1 MPALIT
7 LAVCVG
13 EELRADT
20 IQTWLVTQ
28 LASKLGVSSEV
39 IDSRE
44 RLSRYGIDSRDIK
57 SLLAELGVL
66 LKRQLSPTL
75 AWTYPTIEA
84 LAKHLAGD
92 ADSSSGGRTRALEGR
107 HDEPIA
113 IIGMACRFPK
123 APDVESFW
131 SLLRDGVDAITE
143 APPERW
149 SLNQGTRWGG
159 FLEQVD
165 RFDPLFFGIS
175 PREAIQMDPQQRL
188 ALELSWEALESAGV
202 APGSLMD
209 SRTGVFMGAMWGDYA
224 KLARGDTGYI
234 GPHTATGQD
243 SSIITARVSYSLGLR
258 GPSLTVNT
266 ACSSALVA
274 VHLACQSLR
283 NGESSLAL
291 AGGVNLL
298 LAPDSTVAMTQLG
311 ALSPDGRC
319 KAFDARANGYVRGEG
334 GGIVVLKP
342 LSRALAD
349 GDSILCVI
357 RGSAVN
363 NDGFSN
369 GLTAPNPRAQEDM
382 LREAY
387 ARAGVSPDK
396 VHYVETHG
404 TGTSLGDPIE
414 ANALSAVLG
423 EGRPAE
429 RPLIIGSVKT
439 NIGHL
444 EAASGIAGLVKS
456 VLAIQHRAIPPNLHF
471 EQPNPYIRFEELRL
485 LVPTSLRPWPY
496 ESEPALAGISS
507 FGFGGT
513 NAHLVLEAPG
523 PSPAHV
529 APVAADDPTELT
541 RLAREL
547 RDAASAAAPRVG
559 LSDLC
564 FSVAARE
571 NRGAH
576 RLALIARSQA
586 ELVTQLDGFLSGEP
600 RLGVLQ
606 GEVAPGGSP
615 RPVFVFSGTGSQ
627 WPGMGRELLRTEPVF
642 RAAIERCD
650 RALRPLSGWSLLEE
664 LAAGE
669 ASARLKECSGL
680 QTAIFAVQV
689 GLAELWRSWG
699 IEPACVVG
707 HSIGEVAAA
716 HVAGILDLEDAAR
729 VIHHLSRQMGRL
741 SGRGAMLS
749 VDLPADEAERLLGER
764 AGHVVVAAHNAP
776 ASTVL
781 SGAREVI
788 EELGTE
794 LERRGITAHSVRID
808 TPSHSPHMDPFMG
821 ELAEALEGLSP
832 RAGAIPMSSTVTAAF
847 VKEEACTAG
856 YWVRN
861 LREPVRFS
869 QAILRLL
876 EGEHRLFLELAP
888 HPILARSVE
897 QCLRSKGQQGVVL
910 ASMRRGES
918 EGACL
923 RESLGRLF
931 TLGAAVHWRKLYP
944 AEVKRVE
951 LPIGRNASDF
961 GIEARGA
968 FQLLPLSAHTQEA
981 LESAARA
988 LQSSIAERPD
998 VRLEDLSYSTSVG
1011 RSAQAHRL
1019 AFVVD
1024 SKQALVE
1031 HLEAFLKGES
1041 RPGRVAGICSPGER
1055 KKVVFVLPGQG
1066 SQWPGMGREL
1076 LRHEPVFR
1084 EALEECDE
1092 AIRACA
1098 GWSLIDEL
1106 LADEPRSR
1114 MRSIEVI
1121 QPTLFAIE
1129 VAMAALWRSWGV
1141 EPDAVVGHS
1150 MGEAAAA
1157 CIAGVLRL
1165 KDAARVICDRSQL
1178 LRRVAGQGGMAVV
1191 ELSLAQ
1197 ARELLSRKDG
1207 RVSIGASNSPRST
1220 VLSGDA
1226 VALEE
1231 LLRELEREGIFCR
1244 RVKVDVAS
1252 HSPQMDPLKED
1263 LLHALSSIVP
1273 RAAAIPLYSTVTGE
1287 PIEGALLDASYWMRN
1302 LREPVLFSNAIER
1315 LAGDGHGVF
1324 VELSP
1329 HPILLPSID
1338 QTLRHGGHKGLV
1350 LASLRREEP
1359 ERAVLLESLG
1369 TLFTMGGQVDFR
1381 GLHPH
1386 GGRRVRLPTPPWQR
1400 QRFWLDMDAP
1410 AAKSSSRSAA
1420 RPPSQGAGHPL
1431 LGHRLPALA
1440 HSPACHVWENSLER
1454 TLVSY
1459 LDDHRVGGTVVLPG
1473 TSYIEMA
1480 LASAAEVFGKG
1491 PLSLRDVELREKM
1504 SLSAPGARTV
1514 QLSLVQEEAGH
1525 GSFQLHGRSSQEEP
1539 WTLHGGGAV
1548 HVEEQSGAQGADPLL
1563 WAEVESVRLQG
1574 KELPAAETYEALHAQ
1589 GNEYGPLFRGI
1600 EQLWIRDTELVARLR
1615 IPEPLEQELSDYRF
1629 HPAALDLGLQAL
1641 VVLAAERGEVG
1652 TALPTRLECIRTHA
1666 APGVQ
1671 MWCYARLHPTREA
1684 GSFSGDVLF
1693 LDESGQRLAELQGA
1707 RFQLLGTQPGRR
1719 DGERVADWLHEV
1731 EWQPASGSAATD
1743 ELSSRGRWV
1752 LFSDGTGLGDVLA
1765 TWLVAR
1771 GGACIRVSPGE
1782 AFAEVGDGRFVVNP
1796 EQPDD
1801 VRRLF
1806 EVLARASESPLR
1818 GIVHL
1823 WSLDA
1828 LSPEEGGLEALG
1840 RARRLGPGSVL
1851 SLIQGLDAAELA
1863 QKPRL
1868 WLVTRGVQSVG
1879 EAGPG
1884 AGAVAQ
1890 APIWGLGQVV
1900 AYEHS
1905 ELRCTRVDL
1914 APVPELGEEQALLQE
1929 LLASDGEDQVALRGG
1944 DRHVPRLTRCRA
1956 EATAEDGSTAIH
1968 SEVIRSD
1975 GSYLITGGLGG
1986 LGLTIAKWLVEQG
1999 ARHLVLVGRSG
2010 ASAAAEP
2017 VLASLRSAGA
2027 EVLVMKANVAN
2038 ASEVEEV
2045 VGTLRRTMPPLR
2057 GIVHAA
2063 GLLDDG
2069 TVLQLTQ
2076 ARLRSVM
2083 APKVEGAWNLHQATL
2098 DAPLDFFVLFSSS
2111 ASLVGMPGQGNYAA
2125 ANAFLDALA
2134 GFRKARGLTCQSI
2147 QWGPW
2152 SEVGLAAARENRG
2165 GRLSLRGMGSL
2176 SPREGLEALATLLS
2190 PAGPLRERTQLGVLR
2205 LDARRWCESYP
2216 AIRSS
2221 SLFAALLAG
2230 ERASNPNPEQG
2241 NLRSR
2246 LHEEPVRTR
2255 RATLESFL
2263 REEAAQVLRLPPSRI
2278 ELSRSLQTLGMDSLL
2293 SLELR
2298 NRLEA
2303 KLALTLP
2310 ATLLWNYPTLN
2321 ALTPFLAERMGIEL
2335 DSAEAPLQQTASSNL
2350 SEEDGAAMLK
2360 MLEQLK
2366 GLSNEDL
2373 LGMLKEDKDEEVSS

>member
-1 MPALIT
+1 M
-7 LAVCVG
+7 
-13 EELRADT
+13 RADT
-20 IQTWLVTQ
+20 IKSWLVTQ

-44 RLSRYGIDSRDIK
+44 RLSRYGIDSRDVK

-84 LAKHLAGD
+84 LAKHLAGEED
-92 ADSSSGGRTRALEGR
+92 IAGAERAVILERR

-143 APPERW
+143 VPPGRW
-149 SLNQGTRWGG
+149 SIETTTRWGG
-159 FLEQVD
+159 FLDQVD

-175 PREAIQMDPQQRL
+175 PREAIQMDPQQRF
-188 ALELSWEALESAGV
+188 ALELAWEALESAGV

-224 KLARGDTGYI
+224 KLARGDTGFI

-283 NGESSLAL
+283 DGESSLAL
-291 AGGVNLL
+291 VGGVNLL
-298 LAPDSTVAMTQLG
+298 LAPDSTVAMSRLG

-357 RGSAVN
+357 RASAVN

-404 TGTSLGDPIE
+404 TGTVLGDPIE

-456 VLAIQHRAIPPNLHF
+456 VLAIQHRVIPPNLHF

-485 LVPTSLRPWPY
+485 RVPTALRAWPS
-496 ESEPALAGISS
+496 EGEPALAGISS

-523 PSPAHV
+523 PSPAHI
-529 APVAADDPTELT
+529 APLAADDPAELA
-541 RLAREL
+541 RLARQL
-547 RDAASAAAPRVG
+547 RDAALVAEPGAE
-559 LSDLC
+559 LSDFC

-571 NRGAH
+571 HRGAH
-576 RLALIARSQA
+576 RLALIARSHA
-586 ELVTQLDGFLSGEP
+586 ELATQLDGFLSGGS
-600 RLGVLQ
+600 RLGVLH
-606 GEVAPGGSP
+606 GEVAPGGP
-615 RPVFVFSGTGSQ
+615 PGPVFVFSGTGSQ

-650 RALRPLSGWSLLEE
+650 RALRPLSGWSMLEE

-669 ASARLKECSGL
+669 TSARLKECSGF

-699 IEPACVVG
+699 IEPTCVVG

-716 HVAGILDLEDAAR
+716 HVAGILGLDDAAR

-749 VDLPADEAERLLGER
+749 VDLPADEAERLLGGR

-808 TPSHSPHMDPFMG
+808 TPSHSPHMEPFLG

-832 RAGAIPMSSTVTAAF
+832 RAGAIPMISTVTATF
-847 VKEEACTAG
+847 VKAEECTAG

-861 LREPVRFS
+861 LREPVLFS
-869 QAILRLL
+869 QALLKLL

-897 QCLRSKGQQGVVL
+897 QCLKSGGRRGFVL
-910 ASMRRGES
+910 GSMRRGES

-931 TLGAAVHWRKLYP
+931 TLGAAAHWRKLYP

-951 LPIGRNASDF
+951 LPIGRDGSGF
-961 GIEARGA
+961 GIESRGA
-968 FQLLPLSAHTQEA
+968 FQLLPLSAHGPEA
-981 LESAARA
+981 LEGAARA
-988 LQSSIAERPD
+988 LRSSVAERPD

-1011 RSAQAHRL
+1011 RGVHAHRL

-1031 HLEAFLKGES
+1031 HLDAFLKGES
-1041 RPGRVAGICSPGER
+1041 RPGRVAGACSPGER

-1076 LRHEPVFR
+1076 LRQEPVFR
-1084 EALEECDE
+1084 EAIEQCDE

-1098 GWSLIDEL
+1098 GWSVIEEL
-1106 LADEPRSR
+1106 QADEPRSR
-1114 MRSIEVI
+1114 MRSIEVV

-1129 VAMAALWRSWGV
+1129 VALAALWRSWGV

-1231 LLRELEREGIFCR
+1231 ILRELEREGIFCR

-1252 HSPQMDPLKED
+1252 HSPQVDPLKEE
-1263 LLHALSSIVP
+1263 LLHALSRIAP
-1273 RAAAIPLYSTVTGE
+1273 RDTVVPLYSTVTGE
-1287 PIEGALLDASYWMRN
+1287 PIEGRLLDASYWMRN
-1302 LREPVLFSNAIER
+1302 LREPVLFGNAIER
-1315 LAGDGHGVF
+1315 LGGDGYGVF

-1338 QTLRHGGHKGLV
+1338 QTLRHGGHEGVV
-1350 LASLRREEP
+1350 LPSLRREEP

-1369 TLFTMGGQVDFR
+1369 TLFTVGGQVDFR
-1381 GLHPH
+1381 GLHPL
-1386 GGRRVRLPTPPWQR
+1386 GGRRVRLPNPPWQR
-1400 QRFWLDMDAP
+1400 QRFWLDMDGA
-1410 AAKSSSRSAA
+1410 AAKS
-1420 RPPSQGAGHPL
+1420 PPSRGAGHPL

-1440 HSPACHVWENSLER
+1440 HSPKCHVWENSFDR

-1459 LDDHRVGGTVVLPG
+1459 LDDHQVGGTVVLPG

-1480 LASAAEVFGKG
+1480 LASAATVFGRG
-1491 PLSLRDVELREKM
+1491 SLSLRDVELREKM

-1514 QLSLVQEEAGH
+1514 QLSLVQEEAGR
-1525 GSFQLHGRSSQEEP
+1525 GSFQLHGRSSQDET

-1548 HVEEQSGAQGADPLL
+1548 HLEEECGVQAADPLL

-1574 KELPAAETYEALHAQ
+1574 REIPAAEVYEALHAQ

-1600 EQLWIRDTELVARLR
+1600 ERLWVRDTELVAHLR

-1641 VVLAAERGEVG
+1641 VVLAAERGDVG
-1652 TALPTRLECIRTHA
+1652 TALPTRLGCIRAHA
-1666 APGVQ
+1666 APGVR
-1671 MWCYARLHPTREA
+1671 MWCHARLHPARES

-1707 RFQLLGTQPGRR
+1707 LFQLLGGQPRRR

-1731 EWQPASGSAATD
+1731 EWQLAPVPVATG
-1743 ELSSRGRWV
+1743 EPSSRGRWV
-1752 LFSDGTGLGDVLA
+1752 LFSDETGAGDVLA
-1765 TWLVAR
+1765 TWLSAR

-1782 AFAEVGDGRFVVNP
+1782 AFAEVGDGHFVIDP

-1806 EVLARASESPLR
+1806 EVLARASEPPLR

-1828 LSPEEGGLEALG
+1828 PSPEEAGVEALS

-1879 EAGPG
+1879 AGGPG

-1890 APIWGLGQVV
+1890 SPVWGLGQVV
-1900 AYEHS
+1900 AYEHA

-1914 APVPELGEEQALLQE
+1914 APIPELGEEQALLQE
-1929 LLASDGEDQVALRGG
+1929 LLAPDGEDQVALRGG
-1944 DRHVPRLTRCRA
+1944 GRHVPRLVRCRA
-1956 EATAEDGSTAIH
+1956 DVLGDVSTALH
-1968 SEVIRSD
+1968 GEVIRPD

-1986 LGLTIAKWLVEQG
+1986 LGLTIARWLVERG
-1999 ARHLVLVGRSG
+1999 ARHLILVGRSG
-2010 ASAAAEP
+2010 ASVAAEP
-2017 VLASLRSAGA
+2017 ALGSMRSAGA
-2027 EVLVMKANVAN
+2027 EVLVMKADVAN

-2045 VGTLRRTMPPLR
+2045 VGTLRRAMPPLR

-2083 APKVEGAWNLHQATL
+2083 APKVEGAWNLHRATL

-2134 GFRKARGLTCQSI
+2134 DFRTARGLTCQSI

-2152 SEVGLAAARENRG
+2152 SEVGLAAAREDRG

-2176 SPREGLEALATLLS
+2176 SPREGLEALETLLS
-2190 PAGPLRERTQLGVLR
+2190 PVGLLRERARMGVLR

-2216 AIRSS
+2216 AIRAS

-2230 ERASNPNPEQG
+2230 ERASNQNPERG
-2241 NLRSR
+2241 GLRSR
-2246 LHEEPVRTR
+2246 LHEEPVRSR

-2263 REEAAQVLRLPPSRI
+2263 REEASQVLRLPPSRI
-2278 ELSRSLQTLGMDSLL
+2278 ELTRSLQTLGMDSLL

-2303 KLALTLP
+2303 KLELTLP

-2321 ALTPFLAERMGIEL
+2321 ALTPFLAGRMGIEL
-2335 DSAEAPLQQTASSNL
+2335 DSPEAPPQQTASPEL

-2360 MLEQLK
+2360 MLEQLN
-2366 GLSNEDL
+2366 GISNEDL
-2373 LGMLKEDKDEEVSS
+2373 LGMLKEDKDEEVAS